1 MLKQVTVNI
10 SGDSTENVFA
20 NPLYNEQQQAVE
32 VKKNSTDPKTT
43 QVRAD
48 LK

>member
-1 MLKQVTVNI
+1 MNI

-20 NPLYNEQQQAVE
+20 NPIYNEKQQAVE
-32 VKKNSTDPKTT
+32 VKNIPSDPKIT

-48 LK
+48 PK